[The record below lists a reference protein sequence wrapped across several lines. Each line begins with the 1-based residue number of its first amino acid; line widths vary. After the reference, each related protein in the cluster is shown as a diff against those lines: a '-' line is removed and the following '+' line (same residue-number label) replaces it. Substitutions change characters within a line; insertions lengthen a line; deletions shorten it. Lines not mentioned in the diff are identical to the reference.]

1 MKKKELKYKI
11 IKVAKEFLNK
21 KDYHEV
27 VVDEIAKKAGVAKGT
42 IFFYFKT
49 KKNFIK
55 EIFKS
60 EIKEVCFM
68 VENVAK
74 QNLPTIEKLRMLYD
88 NYADNV
94 SKNIHLFMMLRKE
107 MVRQDC
113 KIHSL
118 MKAEYKKIAE
128 KLIPIVEQG
137 YKEGVFKKYT
147 NDPLSSEIITSM
159 VFTYG
164 LSVAHF
170 VSQTEDKHMY
180 KKIKEIFW
188 QILLHGIIK

>member
-1 MKKKELKYKI
+1 MKKKELQEKI

-27 VVDEIAKKAGVAKGT
+27 VIDEVAKKAGVAKGT

-49 KKNFIK
+49 KENFIK

-60 EIKEVCFM
+60 EIEELCAM

-74 QNLPTIEKLRMLYD
+74 QNLPTIEKLKLLYD

-94 SKNIHLFMMLRKE
+94 LKKIHLFMMLRKE
-107 MVRQDC
+107 MVCQDY

-118 MKAEYKKIAE
+118 VKTEYKKIAE

-147 NDPLSSEIITSM
+147 TNPLSSEIITSM

-170 VSQTEDKHMY
+170 VVETRGKKDY
-180 KKIKEIFW
+180 NKIKEIFW
-188 QILLHGIIK
+188 QILLHGIMK